1 MLHGFKIKKCDSL
14 EGNKIIV
21 AVGISQGSKT
31 INRPPPSLISEPPL
45 TDWYNSE
52 WIKFWRVVCCGN
64 LRFTVKPFTY
74 KKTLYCPLQFS
85 NKLSDKKINLS
96 WQSST
101 ERKLTWATTFGVR
114 DWILAR
120 NRSWARFE
128 ASFRSRRSRSSEV
141 SGGNSV
147 RWLSSSLWSF

>member
-1 MLHGFKIKKCDSL
+1 MIHDTIRIQDSWSRN
-14 EGNKIIV
+14 E
-21 AVGISQGSKT
+21 T
-31 INRPPPSLISEPPL
+31 
-45 TDWYNSE
+45 
-52 WIKFWRVVCCGN
+52 N
-64 LRFTVKPFTY
+64 LFGVRIRDHETKRIHVFTNLLY
-74 KKTLYCPLQFS
+74 DSRILNKKTLYCPLQFS
-85 NKLSDKKINLS
+85 NKLSDKKINIS

-101 ERKLTWATTFGVR
+101 GRKLTWATTFGVR

>member
-1 MLHGFKIKKCDSL
+1 VIHDTIRIQDSWSRN
-14 EGNKIIV
+14 E
-21 AVGISQGSKT
+21 T
-31 INRPPPSLISEPPL
+31 
-45 TDWYNSE
+45 
-52 WIKFWRVVCCGN
+52 N
-64 LRFTVKPFTY
+64 LFGVRIRDHETKRIHVFTNLLY
-74 KKTLYCPLQFS
+74 DSRILNKKTLYCPLQFS
-85 NKLSDKKINLS
+85 NKLSDKKINIS

-101 ERKLTWATTFGVR
+101 GRKLTWATTFGVR